1 MNNTGNS
8 LRTLSY
14 IAMGRET
21 GQVSQVII
29 RLVVSLT
36 ILYFTWRDLELY
48 ISIQRRWCSTN
59 TNSSAPALS
68 VKYLLQPPTIH
79 YVELPLSEILETTFT
94 PSYFLSPNA
103 VSLAGVVLGQLS
115 ALLICRGTRSTVLL
129 GVFLYKVW
137 LYNNLH
143 LTQCLSTTLLANIQ
157 TDKMVIMYK

>member
-1 MNNTGNS
+1 
-8 LRTLSY
+8 
-14 IAMGRET
+14 MGRET
-21 GQVSQVII
+21 GQTGQVVI
-29 RLVVSLT
+29 RLLLLVTV
-36 ILYFTWRDLELY
+36 LYFTWRDLELY
-48 ISIQRRWCSTN
+48 ISIQRRSCSTN
-59 TNSSAPALS
+59 SSALS

-129 GVFLYKVW
+129 GVLLYKVW

-143 LTQCLSTTLLANIQ
+143 LTQCLSTKFLL
-157 TDKMVIMYK
+157 VIIEK